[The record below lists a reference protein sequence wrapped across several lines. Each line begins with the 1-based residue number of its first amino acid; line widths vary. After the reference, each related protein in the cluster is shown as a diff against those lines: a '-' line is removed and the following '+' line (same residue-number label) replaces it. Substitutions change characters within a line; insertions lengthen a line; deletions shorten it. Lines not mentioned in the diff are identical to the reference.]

1 MAVITCCL
9 ICILNKTS
17 ITDATIFA
25 SMTPAIIT
33 SHRLIQQH
41 LSASPFHKPADV
53 VSYMGAMQAQDYLG
67 SLWAIALRTKKS
79 TEADIEKAIADKTIV
94 RTWPMRG
101 TLHFTSSENV
111 RWMLEY
117 LAPRPIARA
126 ATQHRKEGLTGNEF
140 KKSRQVLEQELRD
153 GHLLTRDEMYA
164 TLEKKKISC
173 KGQRGMHIIVQLA
186 QEGFI
191 CLATHKGKQHT
202 FALLEEWIPKSN
214 MVSKEEALYKLTL
227 TYFTTRGP
235 ATLHDFIWWSGLSPQ
250 DARTAIQSTESKLKQ
265 LDINDIN
272 YWMKS
277 TKPVN
282 KTSTLFL
289 PPFDEYLIAY
299 KDRSA
304 TVDKAHAHHVRSSAN
319 GLLSPIIVHDGKIA
333 GTWRREIGKD
343 SVKISTQLFSTSK
356 ISKTALTKEAERYG
370 KFLGLTLHV
379 K

>member
-1 MAVITCCL
+1 
-9 ICILNKTS
+9 
-17 ITDATIFA
+17 
-25 SMTPAIIT
+25 MTPSTIT
-33 SHRLIQQH
+33 SHRLTHQH
-41 LSASPFHKPADV
+41 LSISPFHEPADV
-53 VSYMGAMQAQDYLG
+53 VRYMGAMQAQDYLG

-79 TEADIEKAIADKTIV
+79 TEADIEKAIADKTMV

-111 RWMLEY
+111 RWMLKY
-117 LAPRPIARA
+117 LTPRPIARA
-126 ATQHRKEGLTGNEF
+126 ATQHRKEGLTGSEF
-140 KKSRQVLEQELRD
+140 KKSRQVLEQVMRD

-164 TLEKKKISC
+164 VLEKKKISC

-191 CLATHKGKQHT
+191 CLATRKGKQHT
-202 FALLEEWIPKSN
+202 FVLLEEWIPQRN
-214 MVSKEEALYKLTL
+214 MVSKEEALYQLAL

-235 ATLHDFIWWSGLSPQ
+235 ATLQDFIWWSGLSPQ
-250 DARTAIQSTESKLKQ
+250 DARTAIHSTESKLKQ

-304 TVDKAHAHHVRSSAN
+304 TVDKAHSHHVRSAAN
-319 GLLSPIIVHDGKIA
+319 GLLSPIIVHDGEIA

-343 SVKISTQLFSTSK
+343 NVKIFIQLFSTSK
-356 ISKTALTKEAERYG
+356 ISKAALAKEADRYG
-370 KFLGLTLHV
+370 KFLGLVVHV